1 MAQFSVANGQII
13 DPSGKQFIARG
24 INVFLD
30 QTDASTILNTFPGIN
45 AVRLATTPSAD
56 PNAIDALVQGLTSKG
71 VTVVIEDHSSSG
83 GNPNTL
89 SGQALADEVSW
100 YAGLAGKY
108 QGNPNV
114 WFGTANEPDNSSNLK
129 EITDQERAIYDGIR
143 GTGSKAMILLE
154 ERGGGWSMDA
164 TVQNASTFANMHN
177 VAWDFH
183 YYGGET
189 NGNQDPTVLA
199 NAIKAHVDGSQ
210 VVKSGDGLV
219 PTVIGEY
226 GPSTTGSGYDPNG
239 LQVVQAVADS
249 GLGSYAWA
257 WNAGTDAVTTGN
269 NQLTDFGQIVAK
281 HIAAGVS
288 TPAPTPTPTS
298 PPPTPTPTPSP
309 FQSEYITPGKGSFT
323 DPAGNVYRIDAMG
336 NADENGNPLADGSN
350 TAAMQYANGQV
361 YGQDATS
368 HNWYTWNQTT
378 WTAASAPPT
387 PTPAPVP
394 TPVPPVV
401 VPPVVVPPVVVP
413 PVVVPP
419 VVVPGAPPAAPATDT
434 LQLSLS
440 EDAWQGDAQAF
451 VTVDGKQVG
460 GMLTV
465 TAAHAQGK
473 AQTISLTG
481 SWGPGAHDVGVQF
494 VNDAY
499 GGTPTTDRNLYVNKL
514 TLDGQASA
522 APPATLYSNGTA
534 HLATAASPLV
544 LQLSEDAWQ
553 GDAQFT
559 VAVDGKTLGAAQ
571 AVTALHAKGAVQD
584 FAFGTAMAAGTH
596 DVAVSFLNDA
606 YGGTAAT
613 DRNLYVSAIDAN
625 GKAMAGTTATLLS
638 TATQH
643 FAVVVAAH
651 L

>member
-13 DPSGKQFIARG
+13 DPNGNQFVARG
-24 INVFLD
+24 INTFLNQVD
-30 QTDASTILNTFPGIN
+30 SSTILKTFPGIN
-45 AVRLATTPSAD
+45 AVRLATTPGAD
-56 PNAIDALVQGLTSKG
+56 QNAIDALVQGLTSKG
-71 VTVVIEDHSSSG
+71 VVVLIEDHSSSG
-83 GNPNTL
+83 GNPNTS
-89 SGQALADEVSW
+89 SGQALANEASW

-108 QGNPNV
+108 QANPYV
-114 WFGTANEPDNSSNLK
+114 WFGTANEPDNTGNLQA
-129 EITDQERAIYDGIR
+129 IPVQEKAIYDAIR
-143 GTGSKAMILLE
+143 GTGSNAMVMME
-154 ERGGGWSMDA
+154 MRGGFTNDA
-164 TVQNASTFANMHN
+164 AQQNASYYAGMKN
-177 VAWDFH
+177 VAWDTH
-183 YYGGET
+183 YYGWVV
-189 NGNQDPTVLA
+189 NQSTDPATIAKGLQNQIA
-199 NAIKAHVDGSQ
+199 DAQS
-210 VVKSGDGLV
+210 VKSADGTMPV
-219 PTVIGEY
+219 VIGEY
-226 GPSTTGSGYDPNG
+226 GPSTSGIAGYDANG
-239 LQVVQAVADS
+239 LQVVQAVDDS
-249 GLGSYAWA
+249 GYGTFAWA
-257 WNAGTDAVTTGN
+257 WSAGTDTLTNGN
-269 NQLTDFGQIVAK
+269 GLTDFGQMVAK
-281 HIAAGVS
+281 HIAAGAS
-288 TPAPTPTPTS
+288 MPAPPVVIPPVVPPVTIPTPPVS
-298 PPPTPTPTPSP
+298 
-309 FQSEYITPGKGSFT
+309 QGNYITPGKGSFT
-323 DPAGNVYRIDAMG
+323 DAAGNVYALDAMG
-336 NADENGNPLADGSN
+336 NADENGNPVADGSN
-350 TAAMQYANGQV
+350 TAAMEYANGQV
-361 YGQDATS
+361 YGQDAAS
-368 HNWYTWNQTT
+368 HSWYTWDQTS
-378 WTAASAPPT
+378 WTAASAPPAPT
-387 PTPAPVP
+387 PTP
-394 TPVPPVV
+394 
-401 VPPVVVPPVVVP
+401 PPVVVP

-499 GGTPTTDRNLYVNKL
+499 GGTATTDRNLYVNKL

-613 DRNLYVSAIDAN
+613 DRNLYVSAVDAN

-651 L
+651 V